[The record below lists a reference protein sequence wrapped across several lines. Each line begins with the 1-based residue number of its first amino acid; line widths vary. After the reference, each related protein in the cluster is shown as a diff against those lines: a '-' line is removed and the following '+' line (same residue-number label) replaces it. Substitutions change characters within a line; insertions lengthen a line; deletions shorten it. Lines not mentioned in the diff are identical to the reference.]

1 MSFKNFLTPLS
12 LVPPPNYFSLD
23 PPRNCLQKTACDL
36 GRQLIILDL
45 IITKPFTQFWTL
57 TSLQHCKAVL
67 QWPQCWFYIE
77 KQKMGQRHNYLY
89 TSDCPHNPP
98 GLLFTCIFVSSRLFT
113 RLFIFSNPMS
123 YKSGDSIW
131 SCVCSSLLFPNI
143 RFWMV
148 IILYHIES
156 QLRFKGILV
165 RMSLAGSVNW
175 VVNVKVL
182 IVNHQTLLSTLRVH
196 CTWCAWTFQAVP

>member
-1 MSFKNFLTPLS
+1 
-12 LVPPPNYFSLD
+12 
-23 PPRNCLQKTACDL
+23 
-36 GRQLIILDL
+36 
-45 IITKPFTQFWTL
+45 
-57 TSLQHCKAVL
+57 
-67 QWPQCWFYIE
+67 
-77 KQKMGQRHNYLY
+77 MGQRHNYLY

-113 RLFIFSNPMS
+113 RLFNPMS
-123 YKSGDSIW
+123 YKSRDSIW

-143 RFWMV
+143 RIWMV
-148 IILYHIES
+148 NILYHIES

-182 IVNHQTLLSTLRVH
+182 IVNDQTLLSALRLHYMHKHSRLYLLWHRVGLI
-196 CTWCAWTFQAVP
+196 CLFIFNCVSVIKTDAWCVVMHTYVRSALQLP